1 MKPEHSSEILS
12 LQASWEEGGPG
23 PAEWLA
29 DTQRKIAALD
39 SSGPCLNAVLE
50 WNPEA
55 EGIAAALARER
66 ETTGRRSP
74 LHGIPVLL
82 KDNIDTADG
91 MHTSAGSLALADRFA
106 AKDAFVAARLR
117 AAGAVLCGKANMTEF
132 ANFMAENMPNGYSS
146 RGGQVKSPWRADAD
160 PSGSSTGS
168 AVAVAAGYVPL
179 AIGTET
185 CGSIISPSAAAGVVG
200 LKPTVGWVSRAG
212 ILPIA
217 PSQDVAGPIARSVAD
232 CALAFQWMAGF
243 DADDPSTGQCVGRAV
258 PGPECLE
265 DGDLRGVRLGLWELD
280 EDDKPVRQPAFFSAV
295 KALETLGAEI
305 VPYSPPKGV
314 GSAMITVL
322 THEFAPAMDAA
333 LRHGSGAIRTMAQI
347 ASFHEAHREAC
358 LRHGQKYIL
367 DALAL
372 RRPMLT
378 QEYFEARQRA
388 RDGLRDLRRGFEQL
402 RLDAVVS
409 KTGLM
414 AFPVT
419 GCPALT
425 LPVGVDGETG
435 LPVPLTLNGLPFSEG
450 ALLRI
455 GAALE
460 RAVGIGSR
468 PPCVE
473 TNG

>member
-1 MKPEHSSEILS
+1 MRRESYSEILA
-12 LQASWEEGGPG
+12 LQADLDKGGPG
-23 PAEWLA
+23 PVEWLA
-29 DTQRKIAALD
+29 VTQRCIATLD
-39 SSGPCLNAVLE
+39 SSGPSLNAVLE

-55 EGIAAALARER
+55 ECIAAALARER
-66 ETTGRRSP
+66 EVNGRRSP

-82 KDNIDTADG
+82 KDNIDTQDG
-91 MHTSAGSLALADRFA
+91 MHTSAGSLALAGRFA
-106 AKDAFVAARLR
+106 LKDAFVAARLR

-132 ANFMAENMPNGYSS
+132 ANFMADKMPNGYSS
-146 RGGQVKSPWRADAD
+146 RGGQVISPWRADAD

-212 ILPIA
+212 VIPIS
-217 PSQDVAGPIARSVAD
+217 PSQDVAGPIARCVAD

-243 DADDPSTGQCVGRAV
+243 DPDDLSTGLCAGRAV
-258 PGPECLE
+258 PGLECLE
-265 DGDLRGVRLGLWELD
+265 DGDLRGMRLGLWGLD
-280 EDDKPVRQPAFFSAV
+280 EDDKPVQQPAFFKAV
-295 KALETLGAEI
+295 KALEALGAEV
-305 VPYSPPKGV
+305 VPYSPPRGV

-322 THEFAPAMDAA
+322 THEFKPAMDAA
-333 LRHGSGAIRTMAQI
+333 LRHDREGIRTLAGI
-347 ASFHEAHREAC
+347 AAFNAAHPEAC
-358 LRHGQKYIL
+358 LRFGQ
-367 DALAL
+367 DQFEVSLAVQ
-372 RRPMLT
+372 RPMLT
-378 QEYFEARQRA
+378 REYVEARQKV
-388 RDGLRDLRRGFEQL
+388 RDGLVALRHGFEDL

-409 KTGLM
+409 KVGLM

-425 LPVGVDGETG
+425 LPVGVDDETG

-460 RAVGIGSR
+460 RAVGIGRR
-468 PPCVE
+468 PPLI
-473 TNG
+473 NH

>member
-1 MKPEHSSEILS
+1 MNPEYSSEILA
-12 LQASWEEGGPG
+12 LQAGWENGGHG
-23 PAEWLA
+23 PVEWLA
-29 DTQRKIAALD
+29 ETQRSIAMLD

-66 ETTGRRSP
+66 ETSGRRSP

-91 MHTSAGSLALADRFA
+91 MHTSAGSLALAGRFA
-106 AKDAFVAARLR
+106 PKDAFVAARLW

-132 ANFMAENMPNGYSS
+132 ANFMADKMPNGYSS
-146 RGGQVKSPWRADAD
+146 RGGQVMSPWRADAD

-185 CGSIISPSAAAGVVG
+185 CGSIISPAAAAGVVG

-217 PSQDVAGPIARSVAD
+217 PSQDAAGPIARCVAD

-243 DADDPSTGQCVGRAV
+243 DPDDPSTGLCAGRAV
-258 PGPECLE
+258 PGLECLE

-280 EDDKPVRQPAFFSAV
+280 EDDKPVRQPAFFNAV
-295 KALETLGAEI
+295 KVLEALGVEV

-314 GSAMITVL
+314 GEAMITVL
-322 THEFAPAMDAA
+322 THEFRPAMDAV
-333 LRHGSGAIRTMAQI
+333 LRHDREGVRTLAAIAEFNAVHSET
-347 ASFHEAHREAC
+347 C
-358 LRHGQKYIL
+358 LRFGQ
-367 DALAL
+367 DQFDVSLAVQ
-372 RRPMLT
+372 RPMLT
-378 QEYFEARQRA
+378 KEYFEARQKV
-388 RDGLRDLRRGFEQL
+388 RDGLQALRRGFDELQ
-402 RLDAVVS
+402 LDAVAS
-409 KTGLM
+409 KVGLM
-414 AFPVT
+414 AFPVM

-435 LPVPLTLNGLPFSEG
+435 LPVSLTLNGLPFSEG

-460 RAVGIGSR
+460 RVVGTGCR
-468 PPCVE
+468 PPCAE
-473 TNG
+473 F